1 MPAVHS
7 SAIRGIDYDE
17 PSRTLLVIF
26 IDGDGY
32 GYADVPPELYAEFL
46 HAESKGRF
54 FAERVRGR
62 FDYQEVT

>member
-1 MPAVHS
+1 MPAVES
-7 SAIRGIDYDE
+7 SAIRGIDYDA

-32 GYADVPPELYAEFL
+32 AYAGVPPELYAEFL
-46 HAESKGRF
+46 EAESKGRF
-54 FAERVRGR
+54 FAQRVRDR